1 MPDDDTLGGPSTRR
15 DTTTYGVAA
24 VVAGLLATDDV
35 GVPTA
40 TAGAGGP
47 AFDRR
52 RVTGR
57 DR

>member
-1 MPDDDTLGGPSTRR
+1 MPNDDTRGGPSTRR
-15 DTTTYGVAA
+15 DTTTDGVAA
-24 VVAGLLATDDV
+24 VVAGLS
-35 GVPTA
+35 A

>member
-1 MPDDDTLGGPSTRR
+1 MPNDDTRGGPPTRR
-15 DTTTYGVAA
+15 DTTTYGAAA
-24 VVAGLLATDDV
+24 VVAGLSATDDV
-35 GVPTA
+35 DVPTA
-40 TAGAGGP
+40 TAGAGDP